1 MKRAIYIYIIGIAM
15 TLFHLSAMA
24 QTDGYNPSN
33 PPNPDSE
40 LGKYKLE
47 LASSPS
53 GVCSFNLS
61 QKSVLQAGVEYDISA
76 YLNSSDFEVKAWI
89 DDKGDTV
96 STERWFYYMMPERN
110 VKLTLHLRYRPVSPG
125 NPESHIG
132 KYKLNLL
139 SKPKNACHFNYDS
152 SNEVRAG
159 EEHYVYPYMN
169 DGFQFQYWEDENG
182 EIVSVDE
189 GLQLVMPAKD
199 MTLYAV
205 CKYAPEGPG
214 NPGSNSWDSFS
225 GMVIADDFRPGY
237 LYSAIDRV
245 IGGGSN
251 ASQVS
256 HIIVSGKTISEDY
269 CLLQYGNNFPN
280 CTTFDMSR
288 TTGVS
293 GVPSWCME
301 GNTKISHVLL
311 PSSIERIE
319 DCAFRGCSSL
329 TQLTCLAVV
338 PPALWG
344 GVFDD
349 VPEGLVVYVPLNSV
363 ELYQNAEGWK
373 EHTIMPIQSDVANL
387 ELNLPD
393 DCKDGRYKNMSLE
406 LVNIKNG
413 QRYKYVITDRI
424 NYIFSNLPKGTIYNA
439 YVKNP
444 TGIELARIDS
454 ISVDE
459 DMSRTFGNLLTLQ
472 DVKLRVL
479 SPEGADVTSQVTIAW
494 ADDKGQNLSH
504 GASLNGM
511 VEGQKLAYS
520 VTLPQEL
527 GMVCV
532 LPEQGEHVVAA
543 GDNVVTMQLM
553 ALPMVN
559 MSGRVTNSKTKL
571 VLGGANVAVV
581 QTINGRYTKTFNVQ
595 TDAKGRYSLDVYS
608 CMPAVVTVSAEEY
621 VSQVVELAESA
632 LAPSEV
638 KLSDVVLKPIVGV
651 TIDTRFTFTTS
662 VAAGQQPEVKD
673 WYEDYANVAYTIF
686 NKTTGQYV
694 KEFNV
699 QFPKIVL
706 LETVAEGSELE
717 ITATSKLNAFNAVKA
732 TCKVGDNLDA
742 AVTLPIVQQGG
753 IAISFASTENRGVT
767 AMLYDAHDNFVQ
779 KYKYSSALLNINNLP
794 DGEYTI
800 VSMGESTFFNSIYN
814 LSSLQQSG
822 LVEGTDYIKNKVKV
836 ETGVITSVKNVL
848 IPFFDESKLYYTGQN
863 TAFTVNKTSIIAGN
877 FLTLQAKVDFKEA
890 FRHDI
895 NGMELV
901 FELPEGSSFVENS
914 LMVGTQLSVYEKEKN
929 SVSVKLDGNQIDR
942 VRFCVVPTVK
952 GKYSP
957 NAYVRFTIGDKQVTQ
972 PIGNVTYEVK
982 NHTINLPS
990 VICKEE
996 VNVSGNASGRCKVE
1010 IYDGQ
1015 QLIGKAESLPNGVWR
1030 ADCKLNNPYNLSTH
1044 QIHAKIITKEGL
1056 EMQTET
1062 KECLYDINAVEVAK
1076 VTMYNTSHRVGGAY
1090 EEKTVFDFQNP
1101 ASSIPAYWYWPDYPD
1116 FTFTIDFTNNDTALV
1131 SNVKLWVETCKGKQV
1146 PLKASYNARKGMWVA
1161 SGKFGSWSD
1170 YDIPANVSVDFDCNT
1185 KAEVQ
1190 TEIVE
1195 ESLNKYAIN
1204 QDAFLQDI
1212 NSLDSLLNLCDA
1224 EREKETI
1231 DLNALEALNQQVFD
1245 LLNRTRTN
1253 DILSKTEEE
1262 INQLL
1267 DRCDSHLSDTSMALA
1282 DKFLAIALTGLN
1294 EYLKGMTFETA
1305 DAVDTTQLNTE
1316 GYEKIEKT
1324 DGHHLFIYS
1333 SESMF
1338 KFIDKNLN
1346 VVYTI
1351 DLAQASPSL
1360 SRALYSARNTEDF
1373 GQRMNAYIK
1382 TLEGVF
1388 DRLRTYIQN
1397 FADVVDKINS
1407 GLIKA
1412 NELLGND
1419 LADLDASIKYLRAN
1433 NGSKFLIEL
1442 LEAKFDILAKKVAIN
1457 DKIITWMETNFP
1469 DEKWKIGRLG
1479 GGLFAAF
1486 DLYLVQRNMVEDLNS
1501 VIDLYYSIPNPCPA
1515 DQADADRLTKIVW
1528 GVGVGA
1534 GIYYVSQIVADAV
1547 AISSAITGVSAAV
1560 PTFGASLSGVIVS
1573 VGLVGANMIASELYA
1588 ANFQKNI
1595 DRIRNQIN
1603 DLQCDETPENNN
1615 NSDNGDDDGGEHK
1628 SNNPNVE
1635 GVHDPSGFVYE
1646 GLESNRLQGVT
1657 ATCYYREYVTDIYD
1671 DVHENIVVWNAE
1683 DYQQINPQITDKDGM
1698 YRWDVP
1704 EGEWQ
1709 VKFEKE
1715 GYQTTYTD
1723 WLPVPP
1729 PQLEINVGMVQNVNP
1744 EVKSAKA
1751 YEDGAEIEFTKYMK
1765 PETLTPENIY
1775 LQIVHGE
1782 DKELITDL
1790 TVEFLNQEAVSDEIS
1805 TQYVSKIALK
1815 TTRDLG
1821 LVDGEVYVIVNK
1833 GVESYAGISM
1843 AQTYSQKLDVEKK
1856 IREIVISKELNIA
1869 SDETQKIKV
1878 GALPAEASKG
1888 KTLVIQ
1894 STSSQIMS
1902 IGKVVEGETLN
1913 AVADETEDGVLYL
1926 TLDENGETEFA
1937 ISGELLGTAALKLG
1951 VVDAD
1956 VNAQTI
1962 VNVVDPIMLSEVKEV
1977 TSSRI
1982 NGSALYR
1989 GQTVT
1994 LSCETEGAT
2003 IYYTTDR
2010 TCPCDPATRIKYDGK
2025 PIPVN
2030 GEVTIRAMAV
2040 GLNGSESELKE
2051 YSYSIRQTQLELS
2064 LKKGWNWTSH
2074 NKAAELS
2081 ASEFEKEGVARVI
2094 SQTNEIVH
2102 DPVLGF
2108 VGKLGLVA
2116 AHQSVKVNAEKETTI
2131 ALSGEMYNP
2140 LSSNITL
2147 SEGWNWLGYP
2157 MNQIMT
2163 LDEAFAYLNAEEGDY
2178 ITSLSGGFSQ
2188 YANGKWNGV
2197 LETMVPGE
2205 GYLFKSASDKS
2216 FIYYDASVSK
2226 ARAQYGHRLALYQA
2240 PWNLNKNRYPNM
2252 MCITAELMV
2261 GEENATPD
2269 SYFVGAFAGNECR
2282 GIGKYVDGVLYLSVY
2297 GKGNEK
2303 INFVAIDRETEEE
2316 FEVKETLTFVADVVG
2331 SINAPFYLHINGATG
2346 IEDIE
2351 STTST
2356 ENIYNIQ
2363 GQKMNSITQG
2373 GIYIVNGKKVIMNNK
2388 NRNEKY

>member
-1 MKRAIYIYIIGIAM
+1 MKRTIYIIGIVMA
-15 TLFHLSAMA
+15 LFHLSATA
-24 QTDGYNPSN
+24 QADGNGPSAH
-33 PPNPDSE
+33 E
-40 LGKYKLE
+40 LE
-47 LASSPS
+47 LASSPK
-53 GVCSFNLS
+53 GACTFNRS
-61 QKSVLQAGVEYDISA
+61 QTEMVEAGDMVFIEA
-76 YLNSSDFEVKAWI
+76 WVNHGFEIKAWI

-96 STERWFYYMMPERN
+96 STSQWFEYEMPQRN
-110 VKLTLHLRYRPVSPG
+110 VKLTLHLRYNPISPD
-125 NPESHIG
+125 NPESQIG
-132 KYKLNLL
+132 RHKLVLQ
-139 SKPKNACHFNYDS
+139 SKPKGACGFNYEE
-152 SNEVRAG
+152 EVKMRAG
-159 EEHYVYPYMN
+159 DESWLWASLN
-169 DGFQFQYWEDENG
+169 GGFQFLHWEDEKG
-182 EIVSVDE
+182 KIISTDQEM
-189 GLQLVMPAKD
+189 LFRMPD
-199 MTLYAV
+199 NDVTLYAV
-205 CKYAPEGPG
+205 CKYAPEGPA
-214 NPGSNSWDSFS
+214 NPGANSWDSES
-225 GMVIADDFRPGY
+225 GMLIVDDFRAGN
-237 LYSAIDRV
+237 LNDAIWQA
-245 IGGGSN
+245 IGGSP
-251 ASQVS
+251 SDQLT
-256 HIIVSGKTISEDY
+256 HLIVSGKMVRYDFSI
-269 CLLQYGNNFPN
+269 LQYGGSFPN
-280 CTTFDMSR
+280 CATFDLSR
-288 TTGVS
+288 TTGVTS
-293 GVPSWCME
+293 VPSWCFDS
-301 GNTKISHVLL
+301 NQNLNHVLL
-311 PSSIERIE
+311 PVSIENIE
-319 DCAFRGCSSL
+319 SYAFAYCTGLS
-329 TQLTCLAVV
+329 QLTCLSVV
-338 PPALWG
+338 PPTLG
-344 GVFDD
+344 DQVFEGV
-349 VPEGLVVYVPLNSV
+349 PTEGLVVYVPLSSM
-363 ELYQNAEGWK
+363 ELYQNADGWK
-373 EHTIMPIQSDVANL
+373 DMVVMPIRSDVANL
-387 ELNLPD
+387 ELNLPEE
-393 DCKDGRYKNMSLE
+393 CKDGRYKNMSLE
-406 LVNIKNG
+406 LVNVKNG

-424 NYIFSNLPKGTIYNA
+424 NYIFSNLPKGTVYNA
-439 YVKNP
+439 CVKNP

-454 ISVDE
+454 IFVEE
-459 DMSRTFGNLLTLQ
+459 DMSCTFGNLLTLQ
-472 DVKLRVL
+472 NVKLRVL

-520 VTLPQEL
+520 VILPQEL

-543 GDNVVTMQLM
+543 GDNVVTMQLV

-595 TDAKGRYSLDVYS
+595 TDAKGRYSLDVYFG
-608 CMPAVVTVSAEEY
+608 MPAVVTVSAEEY
-621 VSQVVELAESA
+621 VSQVVELADSA
-632 LAPSEV
+632 LASSEV

-673 WYEDYANVAYTIF
+673 WYEDYANVSYTIF
-686 NKTTGQYV
+686 NKTTGQYI

-717 ITATSKLNAFNAVKA
+717 VSATSKLNAFNAVKA
-732 TCKVGDNLDA
+732 TCKVDDNLDA

-753 IAISFASTENRGVT
+753 IAISFASTENSSVT

-836 ETGVITSVKNVL
+836 ESGMITSVKNVL

-942 VRFCVVPTVK
+942 VRFCVVPTLK

-957 NAYVRFTIGDKQVTQ
+957 NAYVRFTIGGKQVTQ

-990 VICKEE
+990 VICKEN
-996 VNVSGNASGRCKVE
+996 VTVSGNATGRCKVE
-1010 IYDGQ
+1010 VYDGQ
-1015 QLIGKAESLPNGVWR
+1015 QLIGRAESLPNGAWR

-1116 FTFTIDFTNNDTALV
+1116 FTFTIDFTNNDPALV

-1190 TEIVE
+1190 AEIME

-1204 QDAFLQDI
+1204 QDAFHQDI

-1224 EREKETI
+1224 EREKESV
-1231 DLNALEALNQQVFD
+1231 DLNALENLSQQVFD

-1282 DKFLAIALTGLN
+1282 DKYLTTALSGLN

-1351 DLAQASPSL
+1351 DLAQASPNL

-1373 GQRMNAYIK
+1373 GKRMNEYIK

-1397 FADVVDKINS
+1397 FADVVEKINS

-1433 NGSKFLIEL
+1433 NGNKFLIQM
-1442 LEAKFDILAKKVAIN
+1442 LEAKFDVLAKKVAIN

-1501 VIDLYYSIPNPCPA
+1501 VIDLYYSIPNPCTA
-1515 DQADADRLTKIVW
+1515 DQADADRLTKVVW

-1534 GIYYVSQIVADAV
+1534 GVYYVSQIVADAV

-1560 PTFGASLSGVIVS
+1560 RTAGASLSGVIVS
-1573 VGLVGANMIASELYA
+1573 VGLVGANMIVSELYA

-1657 ATCYYREYVTDIYD
+1657 ATCYYREYVTDIYGD
-1671 DVHENIVVWNAE
+1671 AHENIVVWNAE

-1765 PETLTPENIY
+1765 PETLTADNIY
-1775 LQIVHGE
+1775 LQIVDGE
-1782 DKELITDL
+1782 GEKLITDL

-1815 TTRDLG
+1815 TEYDLG

-1833 GVESYAGISM
+1833 AVESYAGISM

-1856 IREIVISKELNIA
+1856 IREIVISEELNIA
-1869 SDETQKIKV
+1869 SDESQKIKV

-1902 IGKVVEGETLN
+1902 IGKVVEDDALN
-1913 AVADETEDGVLYL
+1913 AVADNEGVLYL
-1926 TLDENGETEFA
+1926 TLDENGETEFT
-1937 ISGELLGTAALKLG
+1937 ISGELLGTAALKLS

-2003 IYYTTDR
+2003 IYYTTDGN
-2010 TCPCDPATRIKYDGK
+2010 CPCIPATRIKYDGK

-2030 GEVTIRAMAV
+2030 GEVTIKAMAV
-2040 GLNGSESELKE
+2040 GLNGSESEMTV

-2064 LKKGWNWTSH
+2064 LKEGWNWTSH

-2081 ASEFEKEGVARVI
+2081 ASEFEKEGIARVI
-2094 SQTNEIVH
+2094 SQTNEIVN

-2108 VGKLGLVA
+2108 VGRLGLVA
-2116 AHQSVKVNAEKETTI
+2116 AHQSVKVNATEETTI
-2131 ALSGEMYNP
+2131 RLSGEMYNP

-2157 MNQIMT
+2157 MNQEMT

-2188 YANGKWNGV
+2188 FANGKWNGV

-2226 ARAQYGHRLALYQA
+2226 ARAHYGHRLALYQA

-2261 GEENATPD
+2261 GEENAVPD

-2297 GKGNEK
+2297 GNGNEK

-2316 FEVKETLTFVADVVG
+2316 FEVSETLTFVADVVG
-2331 SINAPFYLHINGATG
+2331 SVNAPFYLHINGATG

>member
-1 MKRAIYIYIIGIAM
+1 MA
-15 TLFHLSAMA
+15 LFHLSATA
-24 QTDGYNPSN
+24 QADGNGPSAY
-33 PPNPDSE
+33 E
-40 LGKYKLE
+40 LE
-47 LASSPS
+47 LASSPK
-53 GVCSFNLS
+53 GACTFNRS
-61 QKSVLQAGVEYDISA
+61 QTEMVEAGDMVFIEA
-76 YLNSSDFEVKAWI
+76 WVNHGFEIKAWI

-96 STERWFYYMMPERN
+96 STSQWFEYEMPQRN
-110 VKLTLHLRYRPVSPG
+110 VKLTLHLRYNPISPD
-125 NPESHIG
+125 NPESQIG
-132 KYKLNLL
+132 RHKLVLQ
-139 SKPKNACHFNYDS
+139 SKPKGACGFNYEE
-152 SNEVRAG
+152 EVKMRAG
-159 EEHYVYPYMN
+159 DESWLWASLN
-169 DGFQFQYWEDENG
+169 SGFQFLHWEDEKG
-182 EIVSVDE
+182 KIISTDQEM
-189 GLQLVMPAKD
+189 LFRMPD
-199 MTLYAV
+199 NDVTLYAV
-205 CKYAPEGPG
+205 CKYAPEGPA
-214 NPGSNSWDSFS
+214 NPGANSWDSES
-225 GMVIADDFRPGY
+225 GMLIVDDFRAGN
-237 LYSAIDRV
+237 LSDAIWQA
-245 IGGGSN
+245 IGGSP
-251 ASQVS
+251 SDRLT
-256 HIIVSGKTISEDY
+256 HLIVSGKTVRYDFSI
-269 CLLQYGNNFPN
+269 LQYGGSFPN
-280 CTTFDMSR
+280 CATFDLSR
-288 TTGVS
+288 TTGVTS
-293 GVPSWCME
+293 VPSWCFDS
-301 GNTKISHVLL
+301 NQNLNHVLL
-311 PSSIERIE
+311 PVSIENIE
-319 DCAFRGCSSL
+319 SYAFAYCTGLS
-329 TQLTCLAVV
+329 QLTCLSVV
-338 PPALWG
+338 PPTLG
-344 GVFDD
+344 DQVFEGV
-349 VPEGLVVYVPLNSV
+349 PTEGLVVYVPLSSM
-363 ELYQNAEGWK
+363 ELYQNADGWK
-373 EHTIMPIQSDVANL
+373 DMVVMPIRSDVANL
-387 ELNLPD
+387 ELNLPEE
-393 DCKDGRYKNMSLE
+393 CKDGRYKNMSLE
-406 LVNIKNG
+406 LVNVKNG

-424 NYIFSNLPKGTIYNA
+424 NYIFSNLPKGTVYNA
-439 YVKNP
+439 SVKNL

-454 ISVDE
+454 IFVEE
-459 DMSRTFGNLLTLQ
+459 DMSCTFGNLLTLQ
-472 DVKLRVL
+472 NVKLRVL

-494 ADDKGQNLSH
+494 ADNKGQNLSH

-520 VTLPQEL
+520 VILPQEL

-543 GDNVVTMQLM
+543 GENVVTMQLV
-553 ALPMVN
+553 ALPMLN

-595 TDAKGRYSLDVYS
+595 TDAKGRYSLGVYS
-608 CMPAVVTVSAEEY
+608 GMPAVVTVSAEEY
-621 VSQVVELAESA
+621 VSQVVELADSA
-632 LAPSEV
+632 LASSEV

-662 VAAGQQPEVKD
+662 VAAGQQPEVRD
-673 WYEDYANVAYTIF
+673 WYEDYANVAYTVF
-686 NKTTGQYV
+686 NKTTGQYI

-717 ITATSKLNAFNAVKA
+717 VTATSKLNAFNAVKA
-732 TCKVGDNLDA
+732 TCKVDDNLDA

-753 IAISFASTENRGVT
+753 IAISFASTENSSVT

-836 ETGVITSVKNVL
+836 ESGMITSVKNVL

-957 NAYVRFTIGDKQVTQ
+957 NAYVRFTIGGKQVTQ

-990 VICKEE
+990 VICREN
-996 VNVSGNASGRCKVE
+996 VTVSGNATGRCKVE
-1010 IYDGQ
+1010 VYDGQ
-1015 QLIGKAESLPNGVWR
+1015 QLIGRAESLPNGAWR

-1116 FTFTIDFTNNDTALV
+1116 FTFTIDFTNNDPALV

-1190 TEIVE
+1190 AEIME

-1212 NSLDSLLNLCDA
+1212 NSLDSLLNLCGA
-1224 EREKETI
+1224 EREKESV
-1231 DLNALEALNQQVFD
+1231 DLNALENLSQQVFD

-1282 DKFLAIALTGLN
+1282 DNYLTTALSGLN

-1373 GQRMNAYIK
+1373 GKRMNEYIK

-1397 FADVVDKINS
+1397 FADVVEKINS

-1433 NGSKFLIEL
+1433 NGNKFLIQM
-1442 LEAKFDILAKKVAIN
+1442 LEAKFDVLAKKVAIN

-1501 VIDLYYSIPNPCPA
+1501 VIDLYYSIPNPCTA
-1515 DQADADRLTKIVW
+1515 DQTDADRLTKVVW

-1534 GIYYVSQIVADAV
+1534 GVYYVSQIVADAV

-1560 PTFGASLSGVIVS
+1560 STAGASLSGVIVS
-1573 VGLVGANMIASELYA
+1573 VGLVGANMIVSELYA

-1657 ATCYYREYVTDIYD
+1657 ATCYYREYVTDIYGD
-1671 DVHENIVVWNAE
+1671 AHENIVVWNAE

-1765 PETLTPENIY
+1765 PETLTADNIY
-1775 LQIVHGE
+1775 LQIVDGE
-1782 DKELITDL
+1782 GEKLITDL

-1815 TTRDLG
+1815 TEYDLG

-1833 GVESYAGISM
+1833 AVESYAGISM

-1856 IREIVISKELNIA
+1856 IREIVISEELNIA
-1869 SDETQKIKV
+1869 SDESQKIKV

-1902 IGKVVEGETLN
+1902 IGKVVEDDALN
-1913 AVADETEDGVLYL
+1913 AVLDNEGVLYL
-1926 TLDENGETEFA
+1926 TLDGNGETEFA
-1937 ISGELLGTAALKLG
+1937 ISGELLGTAALKLS

-2003 IYYTTDR
+2003 IYYTTDGS
-2010 TCPCDPATRIKYDGK
+2010 CPCEPATRIKYDGK

-2030 GEVTIRAMAV
+2030 GEVTIKAMAV
-2040 GLNGSESELKE
+2040 GLNGSKSEMKE

-2064 LKKGWNWTSH
+2064 LKEGWNWTSH

-2081 ASEFEKEGVARVI
+2081 ASEFEKESIARVI
-2094 SQTNEIVH
+2094 SQTNEIFN

-2108 VGKLGLVA
+2108 VGRLGLVA
-2116 AHQSVKVNAEKETTI
+2116 AHQSVKVNATEETTI
-2131 ALSGEMYNP
+2131 RLSGEMYNP

-2157 MNQIMT
+2157 MNQEMT

-2188 YANGKWNGV
+2188 FANGKWNGV
-2197 LETMVPGE
+2197 LETMAPGE

-2226 ARAQYGHRLALYQA
+2226 ARAHYGHRLALYQA

-2261 GEENATPD
+2261 GEENAVPD

-2297 GKGNEK
+2297 GNGNEK
-2303 INFVAIDRETEEE
+2303 INFVAVDRETEEE
-2316 FEVKETLTFVADVVG
+2316 FEVSETLTFVADVVG
-2331 SINAPFYLHINGATG
+2331 SVNAPFYLHINGATG

>member
-1 MKRAIYIYIIGIAM
+1 MKRTIYIIGIVMA
-15 TLFHLSAMA
+15 LFHLSATA
-24 QTDGYNPSN
+24 QADGNGPSAY
-33 PPNPDSE
+33 E
-40 LGKYKLE
+40 LE
-47 LASSPS
+47 LASSPK
-53 GVCSFNLS
+53 GACTFNRS
-61 QKSVLQAGVEYDISA
+61 QTEMVEAGDMVFIEA
-76 YLNSSDFEVKAWI
+76 WVNHGFEIKAWI

-96 STERWFYYMMPERN
+96 STSQWFEYEMPQRN
-110 VKLTLHLRYRPVSPG
+110 VKLTLHLRYNPISPD
-125 NPESHIG
+125 NPESQIG
-132 KYKLNLL
+132 RHKLVLQ
-139 SKPKNACHFNYDS
+139 SKPKGACGFNYEE
-152 SNEVRAG
+152 EVKMRAG
-159 EEHYVYPYMN
+159 DESWLWASLN
-169 DGFQFQYWEDENG
+169 SGFQFLHWEDEKG
-182 EIVSVDE
+182 KIISTDQEM
-189 GLQLVMPAKD
+189 LFRMPD
-199 MTLYAV
+199 NDVTLYAV
-205 CKYAPEGPG
+205 CKYAPEGPA
-214 NPGSNSWDSFS
+214 NPGANSWDSES
-225 GMVIADDFRPGY
+225 GMLIVDDFRAGN
-237 LYSAIDRV
+237 LSDAIWQA
-245 IGGGSN
+245 IGGSP
-251 ASQVS
+251 SDRLT
-256 HIIVSGKTISEDY
+256 HLIVSGKTVRYDFSI
-269 CLLQYGNNFPN
+269 LQYGGSFPN
-280 CTTFDMSR
+280 CATFDLSR
-288 TTGVS
+288 TTGVTS
-293 GVPSWCME
+293 VPSWCFDS
-301 GNTKISHVLL
+301 NQNLNHVLL
-311 PSSIERIE
+311 PVSIENIE
-319 DCAFRGCSSL
+319 SYAFAYCTGLS
-329 TQLTCLAVV
+329 QLTCLSVV
-338 PPALWG
+338 PPTLG
-344 GVFDD
+344 DQVFEGV
-349 VPEGLVVYVPLNSV
+349 PTEGLVVYVPLSSM
-363 ELYQNAEGWK
+363 ELYQNADGWK
-373 EHTIMPIQSDVANL
+373 DMVVMPIRSDVANL
-387 ELNLPD
+387 ELNLPEE
-393 DCKDGRYKNMSLE
+393 CKDGRYKNMSLE
-406 LVNIKNG
+406 LVNVKNG

-424 NYIFSNLPKGTIYNA
+424 NYIFSNLPKGTVYNA
-439 YVKNP
+439 SVKNL

-454 ISVDE
+454 IFVEE
-459 DMSRTFGNLLTLQ
+459 DMSCTFGNLLTLQ
-472 DVKLRVL
+472 NVKLRVL

-494 ADDKGQNLSH
+494 ADNKGQNLSH

-520 VTLPQEL
+520 VILPQEL

-543 GDNVVTMQLM
+543 GENVVTMQLV
-553 ALPMVN
+553 ALPMLN

-595 TDAKGRYSLDVYS
+595 TDAKGRYSLGVYS
-608 CMPAVVTVSAEEY
+608 GMPAVVTVSAEEY
-621 VSQVVELAESA
+621 VSQVVELADSA
-632 LAPSEV
+632 LASSEV

-662 VAAGQQPEVKD
+662 VAAGQQPEVRD
-673 WYEDYANVAYTIF
+673 WYEDYANVAYTVF
-686 NKTTGQYV
+686 NKTTGQYI

-717 ITATSKLNAFNAVKA
+717 VTATSKLNAFNAVKA
-732 TCKVGDNLDA
+732 TCKVDDNLDA

-753 IAISFASTENRGVT
+753 IAISFASTENSSVT

-836 ETGVITSVKNVL
+836 ESGMITSVKNVL

-957 NAYVRFTIGDKQVTQ
+957 NAYVRFTIGGKQVTQ

-990 VICKEE
+990 VICREN
-996 VNVSGNASGRCKVE
+996 VTVSGNATGRCKVE
-1010 IYDGQ
+1010 VYDGQ
-1015 QLIGKAESLPNGVWR
+1015 QLIGRAESLPNGAWR

-1116 FTFTIDFTNNDTALV
+1116 FTFTIDFTNNDPALV

-1190 TEIVE
+1190 AEIME

-1212 NSLDSLLNLCDA
+1212 NSLDSLLNLCGA
-1224 EREKETI
+1224 EREKESV
-1231 DLNALEALNQQVFD
+1231 DLNALENLSQQVFD

-1282 DKFLAIALTGLN
+1282 DNYLTTALSGLN

-1373 GQRMNAYIK
+1373 GKRMNEYIK

-1397 FADVVDKINS
+1397 FADVVEKINS

-1433 NGSKFLIEL
+1433 NGNKFLIQM
-1442 LEAKFDILAKKVAIN
+1442 LEAKFDVLAKKVAIN

-1501 VIDLYYSIPNPCPA
+1501 VIDLYYSIPNPCTA
-1515 DQADADRLTKIVW
+1515 DQTDADRLTKVVW

-1534 GIYYVSQIVADAV
+1534 GVYYVSQIVADAV

-1560 PTFGASLSGVIVS
+1560 STAGASLSGVIVS
-1573 VGLVGANMIASELYA
+1573 VGLVGANMIVSELYA

-1657 ATCYYREYVTDIYD
+1657 ATCYYREYVTDIYGD
-1671 DVHENIVVWNAE
+1671 AHENIVVWNAE

-1765 PETLTPENIY
+1765 PETLTADNIY
-1775 LQIVHGE
+1775 LQIVDGE
-1782 DKELITDL
+1782 GEKLITDL

-1815 TTRDLG
+1815 TEYDLG

-1833 GVESYAGISM
+1833 AVESYAGISM

-1856 IREIVISKELNIA
+1856 IREIVISEELNIA
-1869 SDETQKIKV
+1869 SDESQKIKV

-1902 IGKVVEGETLN
+1902 IGKVVEDDALN
-1913 AVADETEDGVLYL
+1913 AVLDNEGVLYL
-1926 TLDENGETEFA
+1926 TLDGNGETEFA
-1937 ISGELLGTAALKLG
+1937 ISGELLGTAALKLS

-2003 IYYTTDR
+2003 IYYTTDGS
-2010 TCPCDPATRIKYDGK
+2010 CPCEPATRIKYDGK

-2030 GEVTIRAMAV
+2030 GEVTIKAMAV
-2040 GLNGSESELKE
+2040 GLNGSKSEMKE

-2064 LKKGWNWTSH
+2064 LKEGWNWTSH

-2081 ASEFEKEGVARVI
+2081 ASEFEKESIARVI
-2094 SQTNEIVH
+2094 SQTNEIFN

-2108 VGKLGLVA
+2108 VGRLGLVA
-2116 AHQSVKVNAEKETTI
+2116 AHQSVKVNATEETTI
-2131 ALSGEMYNP
+2131 RLSGEMYNP

-2157 MNQIMT
+2157 MNQEMT

-2188 YANGKWNGV
+2188 FANGKWNGV
-2197 LETMVPGE
+2197 LETMAPGE

-2226 ARAQYGHRLALYQA
+2226 ARAHYGHRLALYQA

-2261 GEENATPD
+2261 GEENAVPD

-2297 GKGNEK
+2297 GNGNEK
-2303 INFVAIDRETEEE
+2303 INFVAVDRETEEE
-2316 FEVKETLTFVADVVG
+2316 FEVSETLTFVADVVG
-2331 SINAPFYLHINGATG
+2331 SVNAPFYLHINGATG

>member
-1 MKRAIYIYIIGIAM
+1 MKRTIYIIGIVMA
-15 TLFHLSAMA
+15 LFHLSATA
-24 QTDGYNPSN
+24 QADGNGPSAY
-33 PPNPDSE
+33 E
-40 LGKYKLE
+40 LE
-47 LASSPS
+47 LASSPK
-53 GVCSFNLS
+53 GACTFNRS
-61 QKSVLQAGVEYDISA
+61 QTEMVEAGDMVFIEA
-76 YLNSSDFEVKAWI
+76 WLNHGFEIKAWI

-96 STERWFYYMMPERN
+96 STSQWFEYEMPQRN
-110 VKLTLHLRYRPVSPG
+110 VKLTLHLRYNPISPD
-125 NPESHIG
+125 NPESQIG
-132 KYKLNLL
+132 RHKLVLQ
-139 SKPKNACHFNYDS
+139 SKPKGACGFNYEE
-152 SNEVRAG
+152 EVKMRAG
-159 EEHYVYPYMN
+159 DESWLWASLN
-169 DGFQFQYWEDENG
+169 GGFQFLHWEDDKG
-182 EIVSVDE
+182 QIVSTHQE
-189 GLQLVMPAKD
+189 MLFRMPD
-199 MTLYAV
+199 NDVTLYAV
-205 CKYAPEGPG
+205 CKYAPEGPA
-214 NPGSNSWDSFS
+214 NPGANSWDGES
-225 GMVIADDFRPGY
+225 GMLIVDDFRAGN
-237 LYSAIDRV
+237 LSGAIWQA
-245 IGGGSN
+245 IGGSP
-251 ASQVS
+251 SDQLT
-256 HIIVSGKTISEDY
+256 HLIVSGKTVRYDFSI
-269 CLLQYGNNFPN
+269 LQYGGSFPN
-280 CTTFDMSR
+280 CATFDLSR
-288 TTGVS
+288 TTGVTS
-293 GVPSWCME
+293 VPSWCFDS
-301 GNTKISHVLL
+301 NQNLNHVLL
-311 PSSIERIE
+311 PVSIENIE
-319 DCAFRGCSSL
+319 SYAFAYCTGLS
-329 TQLTCLAVV
+329 QLTCLSVV
-338 PPALWG
+338 PPTLG
-344 GVFDD
+344 GQVFEG
-349 VPEGLVVYVPLNSV
+349 VPTEGLVVYVPLSSM
-363 ELYQNAEGWK
+363 ELYQNADGWK
-373 EHTIMPIQSDVANL
+373 DMVVMPIRSDVANL
-387 ELNLPD
+387 ELNLPEE
-393 DCKDGRYKNMSLE
+393 CKDGRYKNMSLE
-406 LVNIKNG
+406 LVNVKNG

-424 NYIFSNLPKGTIYNA
+424 NYIFSNLPKGTVYNA
-439 YVKNP
+439 CVKNP

-454 ISVDE
+454 IFVEE
-459 DMSRTFGNLLTLQ
+459 DMSCTFGNLLTLQ
-472 DVKLRVL
+472 NMKLRVL

-520 VTLPQEL
+520 VILPQEL

-543 GDNVVTMQLM
+543 GDNVVTMQLV

-595 TDAKGRYSLDVYS
+595 TDAKGRYSLGVYS
-608 CMPAVVTVSAEEY
+608 GMPAVVTVSAEEY
-621 VSQVVELAESA
+621 VSQVVELADSA
-632 LAPSEV
+632 LASSEV

-662 VAAGQQPEVKD
+662 VAAGQQPEVRD

-686 NKTTGQYV
+686 NKTTGQYI

-717 ITATSKLNAFNAVKA
+717 VTATSKLNAFNAVKA
-732 TCKVGDNLDA
+732 TCKVDDNLDA

-753 IAISFASTENRGVT
+753 IAISFASTENNSVT

-836 ETGVITSVKNVL
+836 ESGMITSVKNVL

-942 VRFCVVPTVK
+942 VRFCVVPTLK

-957 NAYVRFTIGDKQVTQ
+957 NAYVRFTIGGKQVTQ

-990 VICKEE
+990 VICKEN
-996 VNVSGNASGRCKVE
+996 VTVSGNATGRCKVE
-1010 IYDGQ
+1010 VYDGQ
-1015 QLIGKAESLPNGVWR
+1015 QLIGRAESLPNGAWR

-1044 QIHAKIITKEGL
+1044 QIHAKIINKEGL

-1116 FTFTIDFTNNDTALV
+1116 FTFTIDFTNNDPALV

-1190 TEIVE
+1190 AEIME

-1212 NSLDSLLNLCDA
+1212 NSLDSLLNLCGA
-1224 EREKETI
+1224 EREKESV
-1231 DLNALEALNQQVFD
+1231 DLNALENLSQQVFD

-1282 DKFLAIALTGLN
+1282 DKYLTTALSGLN

-1373 GQRMNAYIK
+1373 GKRMNEYIK

-1397 FADVVDKINS
+1397 FADVVEKINS

-1433 NGSKFLIEL
+1433 NGNKFLIQM
-1442 LEAKFDILAKKVAIN
+1442 LEAKFDVLAKKVAIN

-1501 VIDLYYSIPNPCPA
+1501 VIDLYYSIPNPCTE
-1515 DQADADRLTKIVW
+1515 DQADAERLAKVVW

-1534 GIYYVSQIVADAV
+1534 GVYYVSQIVADAV
-1547 AISSAITGVSAAV
+1547 AISSAIAGVSAAV
-1560 PTFGASLSGVIVS
+1560 LTAGASLSGVIVS
-1573 VGLVGANMIASELYA
+1573 VGLVGANMIVSELYA

-1657 ATCYYREYVTDIYD
+1657 ATCYYREYVTDIYGD
-1671 DVHENIVVWNAE
+1671 AHENIVVWNAE

-1765 PETLTPENIY
+1765 PETLTADNIY
-1775 LQIVHGE
+1775 LQIVDGE
-1782 DKELITDL
+1782 GEKLITDL
-1790 TVEFLNQEAVSDEIS
+1790 AVEFLNQEAVSDEIS

-1815 TTRDLG
+1815 TEYDLG

-1833 GVESYAGISM
+1833 VVESYAGISM

-1856 IREIVISKELNIA
+1856 IREIVISEELNIA
-1869 SDETQKIKV
+1869 SDESQKIKV

-1902 IGKVVEGETLN
+1902 IGKVVEDDALN
-1913 AVADETEDGVLYL
+1913 AVADNEGVLYL

-1937 ISGELLGTAALKLG
+1937 ISGELLGTAALKLS

-2003 IYYTTDR
+2003 IYYTTDGN
-2010 TCPCDPATRIKYDGK
+2010 CPCDPATRIKYDGK

-2030 GEVTIRAMAV
+2030 GEVTIKAMAV
-2040 GLNGSESELKE
+2040 GLNGSKSEMKE

-2064 LKKGWNWTSH
+2064 LKEGWNWTSH

-2081 ASEFEKEGVARVI
+2081 ASEFEKEGIARVI
-2094 SQTNEIVH
+2094 SQTNEIVN

-2108 VGKLGLVA
+2108 VGRLGLVA
-2116 AHQSVKVNAEKETTI
+2116 AHQSVKVNATEETTI
-2131 ALSGEMYNP
+2131 RLSGEMYNP

-2157 MNQIMT
+2157 MNQEMT

-2188 YANGKWNGV
+2188 FANGKWNGV

-2226 ARAQYGHRLALYQA
+2226 ARAHYGHRLALYQA

-2261 GEENATPD
+2261 GEENAVPD

-2297 GKGNEK
+2297 GNGNEK
-2303 INFVAIDRETEEE
+2303 ISFVAVDRETEEE
-2316 FEVKETLTFVADVVG
+2316 FEVSETLTFVADVVG
-2331 SINAPFYLHINGATG
+2331 SVNAPFYLHINGATG
-2346 IEDIE
+2346 VENIE

>member
-1 MKRAIYIYIIGIAM
+1 MKRTIYIIGIVMA
-15 TLFHLSAMA
+15 LFHLSATA
-24 QTDGYNPSN
+24 QADGNGPSAY
-33 PPNPDSE
+33 E
-40 LGKYKLE
+40 LE
-47 LASSPS
+47 LASSPK
-53 GVCSFNLS
+53 GACTFNRS
-61 QKSVLQAGVEYDISA
+61 QTEMVEAGDMVFIEA
-76 YLNSSDFEVKAWI
+76 WVNHGFEIKAWI

-96 STERWFYYMMPERN
+96 STSQWFEYEMPQRN
-110 VKLTLHLRYRPVSPG
+110 VKLTLHLRYNPISPD
-125 NPESHIG
+125 NPESQIG
-132 KYKLNLL
+132 RHKLVLQ
-139 SKPKNACHFNYDS
+139 SKPKGACGFNYEE
-152 SNEVRAG
+152 EVKMRAG
-159 EEHYVYPYMN
+159 DESWLWASLN
-169 DGFQFQYWEDENG
+169 GGFQFLHWEDEKG
-182 EIVSVDE
+182 KIISTDQEM
-189 GLQLVMPAKD
+189 LFRMPD
-199 MTLYAV
+199 NDVTLYAV
-205 CKYAPEGPG
+205 CKYAPEGPA
-214 NPGSNSWDSFS
+214 NPGANSWDSES
-225 GMVIADDFRPGY
+225 GMLIVDDFRAGN
-237 LYSAIDRV
+237 LNDAIWQA
-245 IGGGSN
+245 IGGSP
-251 ASQVS
+251 SDQLT
-256 HIIVSGKTISEDY
+256 HLIVSGKTVRYDFSI
-269 CLLQYGNNFPN
+269 LQYGGSFPN
-280 CTTFDMSR
+280 CATFDLSR
-288 TTGVS
+288 TTGVTS
-293 GVPSWCME
+293 VPNWCFDS
-301 GNTKISHVLL
+301 NQNLNHVLL
-311 PSSIERIE
+311 PVSIENIE
-319 DCAFRGCSSL
+319 SYAFAYCTGLS
-329 TQLTCLAVV
+329 QLTCLSVV
-338 PPALWG
+338 PPTLG
-344 GVFDD
+344 GQVFEG
-349 VPEGLVVYVPLNSV
+349 VPTEGLVVYVPLSSM
-363 ELYQNAEGWK
+363 ELYQNADGWK
-373 EHTIMPIQSDVANL
+373 DMVVMPIRSDVANL
-387 ELNLPD
+387 ELNLPEE
-393 DCKDGRYKNMSLE
+393 CKDGRYKNMSLE

-424 NYIFSNLPKGTIYNA
+424 NYIFSNLPKGTVYNA
-439 YVKNP
+439 CVKNP

-454 ISVDE
+454 IFVEE
-459 DMSRTFGNLLTLQ
+459 DMSCTFGNLLTLQ
-472 DVKLRVL
+472 NVKLRVL

-520 VTLPQEL
+520 VILPQEL

-543 GDNVVTMQLM
+543 GENVVTMQLV

-608 CMPAVVTVSAEEY
+608 AMPAVVTVSAEEY
-621 VSQVVELAESA
+621 VSQVVELADSA
-632 LAPSEV
+632 LASSEV

-673 WYEDYANVAYTIF
+673 WYEDYANVAYTVF
-686 NKTTGQYV
+686 NKTTGQYI

-717 ITATSKLNAFNAVKA
+717 VTATSKLNAFNAVKA
-732 TCKVGDNLDA
+732 TCKVDDNLDA

-753 IAISFASTENRGVT
+753 IVISFASTENSSVT

-836 ETGVITSVKNVL
+836 ESGMITSVKNVL

-942 VRFCVVPTVK
+942 VRFCVVPTLK

-957 NAYVRFTIGDKQVTQ
+957 NAYVRFTIGGKQVTQ

-990 VICKEE
+990 VICKEN
-996 VNVSGNASGRCKVE
+996 VTVSGNATGRCKVE
-1010 IYDGQ
+1010 VYDGQ
-1015 QLIGKAESLPNGVWR
+1015 QLIGRAESLPNGAWR

-1116 FTFTIDFTNNDTALV
+1116 FTFTIDFTNNDPALV

-1190 TEIVE
+1190 AEIME

-1204 QDAFLQDI
+1204 QDAFHQDI

-1224 EREKETI
+1224 EREKESV
-1231 DLNALEALNQQVFD
+1231 DLNALENLSQQVFD

-1282 DKFLAIALTGLN
+1282 DKYLTTALSGLN

-1351 DLAQASPSL
+1351 DLAQASPNL

-1373 GQRMNAYIK
+1373 GKRMNEYIK

-1397 FADVVDKINS
+1397 FADVVEKINS

-1433 NGSKFLIEL
+1433 NGNKFLIQM
-1442 LEAKFDILAKKVAIN
+1442 LEAKFDVLAKKVAIN

-1501 VIDLYYSIPNPCPA
+1501 VIDLYYSIPNPCTA
-1515 DQADADRLTKIVW
+1515 DQADADRLTKVVW

-1534 GIYYVSQIVADAV
+1534 GVYYVSQIVADAV

-1560 PTFGASLSGVIVS
+1560 PTAGASLSGVIVS
-1573 VGLVGANMIASELYA
+1573 VGLVGANMIVSELYA

-1603 DLQCDETPENNN
+1603 DLQCGETPENNN

-1657 ATCYYREYVTDIYD
+1657 ATCYYREYVTDIYGD
-1671 DVHENIVVWNAE
+1671 AHENIVVWNAE

-1765 PETLTPENIY
+1765 PETLTADNIY
-1775 LQIVHGE
+1775 LQIVDGE
-1782 DKELITDL
+1782 GEKLITDL

-1815 TTRDLG
+1815 TEYDLG

-1833 GVESYAGISM
+1833 AVESYAGISM

-1856 IREIVISKELNIA
+1856 IREIVISEELNIA
-1869 SDETQKIKV
+1869 SDESQKIKV

-1902 IGKVVEGETLN
+1902 IGKVVEDDALN
-1913 AVADETEDGVLYL
+1913 AVADNEGVLYL
-1926 TLDENGETEFA
+1926 TLDENGETEFT
-1937 ISGELLGTAALKLG
+1937 ISGELLGTAALKLS

-2003 IYYTTDR
+2003 IYYTTDGN
-2010 TCPCDPATRIKYDGK
+2010 CPCIPATRIKYDGK

-2030 GEVTIRAMAV
+2030 GEVTIKAMAV
-2040 GLNGSESELKE
+2040 GLNGSESEMTV

-2064 LKKGWNWTSH
+2064 LKEGWNWTSH

-2081 ASEFEKEGVARVI
+2081 ASEFEKEGIARVI
-2094 SQTNEIVH
+2094 SQTNEIVN
-2102 DPVLGF
+2102 DPMLGF
-2108 VGKLGLVA
+2108 VGRLGLVA
-2116 AHQSVKVNAEKETTI
+2116 AHQSVKVNATEETTI
-2131 ALSGEMYNP
+2131 RLSGEMYNP

-2157 MNQIMT
+2157 MNQEMT

-2188 YANGKWNGV
+2188 FANGKWNGV

-2226 ARAQYGHRLALYQA
+2226 ARAHYGHRLALYQA

-2261 GEENATPD
+2261 GEENAVPD

-2297 GKGNEK
+2297 GNGNEK

-2316 FEVKETLTFVADVVG
+2316 FEVSETLTFVADVVG
-2331 SINAPFYLHINGATG
+2331 SVNAPFYLHINGATG

-2363 GQKMNSITQG
+2363 GQKMNSITQS

>member
-1 MKRAIYIYIIGIAM
+1 MKRTIYIIGIVMA
-15 TLFHLSAMA
+15 LFHLSATA
-24 QTDGYNPSN
+24 QADGNGPSAY
-33 PPNPDSE
+33 E
-40 LGKYKLE
+40 LE
-47 LASSPS
+47 LASSPK
-53 GVCSFNLS
+53 GACTFNRS
-61 QKSVLQAGVEYDISA
+61 QKEMVEAGDMVFIEA
-76 YLNSSDFEVKAWI
+76 WVNHGFEIKAWI

-96 STERWFYYMMPERN
+96 STSQWFEYEMPQRN
-110 VKLTLHLRYRPVSPG
+110 VKLTLHLRYNPISPD
-125 NPESHIG
+125 NPESQIG
-132 KYKLNLL
+132 RHKLVLQ
-139 SKPKNACHFNYDS
+139 SKPKGACGFNYEE
-152 SNEVRAG
+152 EVKMRAG
-159 EEHYVYPYMN
+159 DESWLWASLN
-169 DGFQFQYWEDENG
+169 SGFQFLHWEDEKG
-182 EIVSVDE
+182 KIISTDQEM
-189 GLQLVMPAKD
+189 LFRMPD
-199 MTLYAV
+199 NDVTLYAV
-205 CKYAPEGPG
+205 CKYAPEGPA
-214 NPGSNSWDSFS
+214 NPGANSWDSES
-225 GMVIADDFRPGY
+225 GMLIVDDFRAGN
-237 LYSAIDRV
+237 LSDAIWQA
-245 IGGGSN
+245 IGGSP
-251 ASQVS
+251 SDQLT
-256 HIIVSGKTISEDY
+256 HLIVSGKTVRYDFSI
-269 CLLQYGNNFPN
+269 LQYGGSFPN
-280 CTTFDMSR
+280 CATFDLSR
-288 TTGVS
+288 TTGVTS
-293 GVPSWCME
+293 VPSWCFDS
-301 GNTKISHVLL
+301 NQNLNHVLL
-311 PSSIERIE
+311 PVSIENIE
-319 DCAFRGCSSL
+319 RYAFAYCTGLS
-329 TQLTCLAVV
+329 QLTCLSVV
-338 PPALWG
+338 PPTLG
-344 GVFDD
+344 DQVFEGV
-349 VPEGLVVYVPLNSV
+349 PTEGLVVYVPLSSM
-363 ELYQNAEGWK
+363 ELYQNADGWK
-373 EHTIMPIQSDVANL
+373 DMVVMPIRSDVANL
-387 ELNLPD
+387 ELNLPEE
-393 DCKDGRYKNMSLE
+393 CKDGRYKNMSLE

-424 NYIFSNLPKGTIYNA
+424 NYIFSNLPKGTVYNA
-439 YVKNP
+439 SVKNP

-454 ISVDE
+454 IFVEE
-459 DMSRTFGNLLTLQ
+459 DMSCTFGNLLTLQ
-472 DVKLRVL
+472 NVKLRVL

-511 VEGQKLAYS
+511 VEGQKLTYS
-520 VTLPQEL
+520 VILPQEL
-527 GMVCV
+527 GMLCV

-543 GDNVVTMQLM
+543 GDNVVTMQLV

-595 TDAKGRYSLDVYS
+595 TDAKGRYSLGVYS
-608 CMPAVVTVSAEEY
+608 GMPAVVTVSAEEY
-621 VSQVVELAESA
+621 VSQVVELADSA
-632 LAPSEV
+632 LASSEV

-662 VAAGQQPEVKD
+662 VAAGQQPEVRD

-686 NKTTGQYV
+686 NKTTGQYI

-717 ITATSKLNAFNAVKA
+717 VTATSKLNAFNAVKA
-732 TCKVGDNLDA
+732 TCKVDDNLDA

-767 AMLYDAHDNFVQ
+767 AMLYDANDNFVQ
-779 KYKYSSALLNINNLP
+779 KYKYSSALLNISNLP

-822 LVEGTDYIKNKVKV
+822 LMEGTDYIKNKVKV
-836 ETGVITSVKNVL
+836 ESGMITSVKNVL

-957 NAYVRFTIGDKQVTQ
+957 NAYVRFTIGGKQVTQ

-982 NHTINLPS
+982 NHTISLPS
-990 VICKEE
+990 VICKEN
-996 VNVSGNASGRCKVE
+996 VTVSGNATGRCKVE
-1010 IYDGQ
+1010 VYDGQ
-1015 QLIGKAESLPNGVWR
+1015 QLIGRAESLPNGAWR

-1116 FTFTIDFTNNDTALV
+1116 FTFTIDFTNNDPALV

-1190 TEIVE
+1190 AEIME

-1212 NSLDSLLNLCDA
+1212 NSLDSLLNLCGA
-1224 EREKETI
+1224 EREKESV
-1231 DLNALEALNQQVFD
+1231 DLNALENLSQQVFD

-1282 DKFLAIALTGLN
+1282 DKYLTTALSGLN

-1373 GQRMNAYIK
+1373 GKRMNEYIK

-1397 FADVVDKINS
+1397 FADVVEKINS

-1433 NGSKFLIEL
+1433 SGNKFLIQM
-1442 LEAKFDILAKKVAIN
+1442 LEAKFDVLAKKVAIN

-1501 VIDLYYSIPNPCPA
+1501 VIDLYYSIPNPCLT
-1515 DQADADRLTKIVW
+1515 DQADAERLTKLVW

-1534 GIYYVSQIVADAV
+1534 GVYYVSQIVADAV

-1560 PTFGASLSGVIVS
+1560 LTVGASLSGVIVS
-1573 VGLVGANMIASELYA
+1573 VGLVGANMIVSELYA

-1657 ATCYYREYVTDIYD
+1657 ATCYYREYVTDIYGD
-1671 DVHENIVVWNAE
+1671 AHENIVVWNAE

-1765 PETLTPENIY
+1765 PETLTADNIY
-1775 LQIVHGE
+1775 LQIVDGE
-1782 DKELITDL
+1782 GEKLITDL

-1815 TTRDLG
+1815 TEYDLG

-1833 GVESYAGISM
+1833 VVESYAGISM

-1856 IREIVISKELNIA
+1856 IREIVISEELNIA
-1869 SDETQKIKV
+1869 SDESQKIKV

-1902 IGKVVEGETLN
+1902 IGKVVEDDALN
-1913 AVADETEDGVLYL
+1913 AVADDEGVLYL
-1926 TLDENGETEFA
+1926 TLDEYGQTEFT
-1937 ISGELLGTAALKLG
+1937 ISGELLGTAALKLS

-2003 IYYTTDR
+2003 IYYTTDGS
-2010 TCPCDPATRIKYDGK
+2010 CPCEPATRIKYDGK

-2030 GEVTIRAMAV
+2030 GKVTIKAMAV
-2040 GLNGSESELKE
+2040 GLNGSESEMKV

-2064 LKKGWNWTSH
+2064 LKEGWNWTSH

-2081 ASEFEKEGVARVI
+2081 ASEFEKEGIARVI
-2094 SQTNEIVH
+2094 SQTNEIVN
-2102 DPVLGF
+2102 DPELGF
-2108 VGKLGLVA
+2108 VGRLGLVA
-2116 AHQSVKVNAEKETTI
+2116 AHQSVKVNATEETTI
-2131 ALSGEMYNP
+2131 KLSGEMYNP

-2157 MNQIMT
+2157 MNQEMT

-2188 YANGKWNGV
+2188 FANGKWNGV
-2197 LETMVPGE
+2197 LETMLPGE

-2226 ARAQYGHRLALYQA
+2226 ARAHYGHRLALYQA
-2240 PWNLNKNRYPNM
+2240 PWSLNKNRYPNM

-2261 GEENATPD
+2261 GEENAVPD

-2297 GKGNEK
+2297 GNGNEK
-2303 INFVAIDRETEEE
+2303 ISFVAIDRETEEE
-2316 FEVKETLTFVADVVG
+2316 FEVSETLTFVADVVG
-2331 SINAPFYLHINGATG
+2331 SVNAPFYLHINGATG
-2346 IEDIE
+2346 VENIE

>member
-1 MKRAIYIYIIGIAM
+1 MKRTIYIIGIVMA
-15 TLFHLSAMA
+15 LFHLSATA
-24 QTDGYNPSN
+24 QADGNGPSAY
-33 PPNPDSE
+33 E
-40 LGKYKLE
+40 LE
-47 LASSPS
+47 LASSPK
-53 GVCSFNLS
+53 GACTFNRS
-61 QKSVLQAGVEYDISA
+61 QTEMVEAGDMVFIEA
-76 YLNSSDFEVKAWI
+76 WVNHGFEIKAWI

-96 STERWFYYMMPERN
+96 STSQWFEYEMPQRN
-110 VKLTLHLRYRPVSPG
+110 VKLTLHLRYNPISPD
-125 NPESHIG
+125 NPESQIG
-132 KYKLNLL
+132 RHKLVLQ
-139 SKPKNACHFNYDS
+139 SKPKGACGFNYEE
-152 SNEVRAG
+152 EVKMRAG
-159 EEHYVYPYMN
+159 DESWLWASLN
-169 DGFQFQYWEDENG
+169 SGFQFLHWEDEKG
-182 EIVSVDE
+182 KIISTDQEM
-189 GLQLVMPAKD
+189 LFRMPD
-199 MTLYAV
+199 NDVTLYAV
-205 CKYAPEGPG
+205 CKYAPEGPA
-214 NPGSNSWDSFS
+214 NPGANSWDSES
-225 GMVIADDFRPGY
+225 GMLIVDDFRAGN
-237 LYSAIDRV
+237 LSDAIWQA
-245 IGGGSN
+245 IGGSP
-251 ASQVS
+251 SDQLT
-256 HIIVSGKTISEDY
+256 HLIVSGKTVRYDFSI
-269 CLLQYGNNFPN
+269 LQYGGSFPN
-280 CTTFDMSR
+280 CATFDLSR
-288 TTGVS
+288 TTGVTS
-293 GVPSWCME
+293 VPSWCFDS
-301 GNTKISHVLL
+301 NQNLNHVLL
-311 PSSIERIE
+311 PVSIENIE
-319 DCAFRGCSSL
+319 SYAFAYCTGLS
-329 TQLTCLAVV
+329 QLTCLSVV
-338 PPALWG
+338 PPTLG
-344 GVFDD
+344 DQVFEGV
-349 VPEGLVVYVPLNSV
+349 PTEGLVVYVPLSSM
-363 ELYQNAEGWK
+363 ELYQNADGWK
-373 EHTIMPIQSDVANL
+373 DMVVMPIRSDVANL
-387 ELNLPD
+387 ELNLPEE
-393 DCKDGRYKNMSLE
+393 CKDGRYKNMSLE

-424 NYIFSNLPKGTIYNA
+424 NYIFSNLPKGTLYNA
-439 YVKNP
+439 CVKNP

-454 ISVDE
+454 IFVEE
-459 DMSRTFGNLLTLQ
+459 DMSCTFGNLLTLQ
-472 DVKLRVL
+472 NVKLRVL

-520 VTLPQEL
+520 VILPQEL

-532 LPEQGEHVVAA
+532 LPEQGDHVVAA
-543 GDNVVTMQLM
+543 GDNVVTMQLV

-608 CMPAVVTVSAEEY
+608 GMPAVVTVSAEEY
-621 VSQVVELAESA
+621 VSQVVELADSA
-632 LAPSEV
+632 LSSSEV

-662 VAAGQQPEVKD
+662 VAAGQQPEVRD

-686 NKTTGQYV
+686 NKTTGQYI

-717 ITATSKLNAFNAVKA
+717 VTATSKLNAFNAVKA
-732 TCKVGDNLDA
+732 TCKVDDNLDA

-753 IAISFASTENRGVT
+753 IAISFASTENRGVI
-767 AMLYDAHDNFVQ
+767 AMLYDANDNFVQ
-779 KYKYSSALLNINNLP
+779 KYKYSSALLNISNLP

-836 ETGVITSVKNVL
+836 ESGMITSVKNVL

-952 GKYSP
+952 GKYFP
-957 NAYVRFTIGDKQVTQ
+957 NAYVRFTIGGKQVTQ

-990 VICKEE
+990 VICKEN
-996 VNVSGNASGRCKVE
+996 VTVSGNATGRCKVE
-1010 IYDGQ
+1010 VYDGQ
-1015 QLIGKAESLPNGVWR
+1015 QLIGRAESLPNGAWR

-1116 FTFTIDFTNNDTALV
+1116 FTFTIDFTNNDPALV

-1190 TEIVE
+1190 AEIME

-1212 NSLDSLLNLCDA
+1212 NSLDSLLNLCGA
-1224 EREKETI
+1224 EREKESV
-1231 DLNALEALNQQVFD
+1231 DLNALENLSQQVFD

-1282 DKFLAIALTGLN
+1282 DNYLTTALSDLN

-1351 DLAQASPSL
+1351 DLTQASPSL

-1373 GQRMNAYIK
+1373 GKRMNEYIK

-1397 FADVVDKINS
+1397 FADVVEKINS

-1433 NGSKFLIEL
+1433 NGNKFLIQM
-1442 LEAKFDILAKKVAIN
+1442 LEGKFDVLAKKVAIN

-1501 VIDLYYSIPNPCPA
+1501 VIDLYYSIPNPCTA
-1515 DQADADRLTKIVW
+1515 DQTDADRLTKVVW

-1534 GIYYVSQIVADAV
+1534 GVYYVSQIVADAV

-1560 PTFGASLSGVIVS
+1560 PTAGASLSGVIVS
-1573 VGLVGANMIASELYA
+1573 VGLVGANMIVSELYA

-1657 ATCYYREYVTDIYD
+1657 ATCYYREYVTDIYGD
-1671 DVHENIVVWNAE
+1671 AHENIVVWNAE

-1765 PETLTPENIY
+1765 PETLTADNIY
-1775 LQIVHGE
+1775 LQIVDGE
-1782 DKELITDL
+1782 GEKLITDL

-1815 TTRDLG
+1815 TEYDLG

-1833 GVESYAGISM
+1833 AVESYAGISM

-1856 IREIVISKELNIA
+1856 IREIVISEELNIA
-1869 SDETQKIKV
+1869 SDESQKIKV

-1888 KTLVIQ
+1888 KTLVIR

-1902 IGKVVEGETLN
+1902 IGKVIEDDALN
-1913 AVADETEDGVLYL
+1913 AVLDNEGVLYL
-1926 TLDENGETEFA
+1926 TLDGNGETEFA
-1937 ISGELLGTAALKLG
+1937 ISGELLGTAALKLS

-2003 IYYTTDR
+2003 IYYTTDGS
-2010 TCPCDPATRIKYDGK
+2010 CPCEPATRIKYDGK

-2030 GEVTIRAMAV
+2030 GEVTIKAMAV
-2040 GLNGSESELKE
+2040 GLNGSKSEMKE

-2064 LKKGWNWTSH
+2064 LKEGWNWTSH

-2081 ASEFEKEGVARVI
+2081 ASEFEKEGIARVI
-2094 SQTNEIVH
+2094 SQTNEIVN
-2102 DPVLGF
+2102 DPILGF
-2108 VGKLGLVA
+2108 VGRLGLVA
-2116 AHQSVKVNAEKETTI
+2116 AHQSVKVNATEETTI
-2131 ALSGEMYNP
+2131 RLSGEMYNP

-2157 MNQIMT
+2157 MNQEMT

-2188 YANGKWNGV
+2188 FANGKWNGV

-2226 ARAQYGHRLALYQA
+2226 ARAHYGHRLALYQA

-2261 GEENATPD
+2261 GEENAVPD

-2297 GKGNEK
+2297 GNGNEK
-2303 INFVAIDRETEEE
+2303 INFVAVDRETEEE
-2316 FEVKETLTFVADVVG
+2316 FEVSETLTFVADVVG
-2331 SINAPFYLHINGATG
+2331 SVNAPFYLHINGATG